1 MNVGISVPLPAYLV
15 DVGAMARRAEEL
27 GFESFWCA
35 EHPFIPVHTS
45 SRFPG
50 SEDGVIPEAYS
61 HFVDP
66 FVALAR
72 ASGATSRIKLGTG
85 IVLVPERHPL
95 LLAKEVS
102 TLDLFS
108 AGRFLFGIGAGW
120 LREETQLMGG
130 DFDHR
135 WSQTRESI
143 LAMKELWTRP
153 EAEFHGKYYDFPPVR
168 SYPKPAQKPHPPVLL
183 GGGAKNVLQRVVAWG
198 DGWLPNRVTPDQLR
212 ESRATLDR
220 LAKEAGRDPSAI
232 SISVHGQPADRDLIR
247 RLLDAGATR
256 VIVRPATS
264 KSEPEMVRELTR
276 IAEAVLR

>member
-1 MNVGISVPLPAYLV
+1 MNVGLSVPLPAYLV
-15 DVGAMARRAEEL
+15 DVGLMARTAEEL

-35 EHPFIPVHTS
+35 EHPFMPVQTS

-50 SEDGVIPEAYS
+50 SDDGVIPESYS
-61 HFVDP
+61 HFIDP

-72 ASGATSRIKLGTG
+72 ASGVTSRIKLGTG

-108 AGRFLFGIGAGW
+108 GGRFLLGIGAGW
-120 LREETQLMGG
+120 LREETEIMGG

-135 WSQTRESI
+135 WTQARESV

-153 EAEFHGKYYDFPPVR
+153 EAEFHGRYYNFPPVR

-183 GGGAKNVLQRVVAWG
+183 GGAAKNVLQRIVAWG
-198 DGWLPNRVTPDQLR
+198 DGWIPNHVTPDGLR
-212 ESRATLDR
+212 ASRATLDR
-220 LAKEAGRDPSAI
+220 LAKDAGRDPSAI
-232 SISVHGQPADRDLIR
+232 SISVHGQPADRELIR
-247 RLLDAGATR
+247 RLHDAGADR
-256 VIVRPATS
+256 VIVRPAAVKT
-264 KSEPEMVRELTR
+264 EQEMGAEITR
-276 IAEAVLR
+276 IADAVLR

>member
-15 DVGAMARRAEEL
+15 DVGAMARTAEAL

-35 EHPFIPVHTS
+35 EHPFIPVRTT

-50 SEDGVIPEAYS
+50 SEDGVIPESYS
-61 HFVDP
+61 HFIDP

-72 ASGATSRIKLGTG
+72 ASGTTSRIKLGTG

-108 AGRFLFGIGAGW
+108 GGRFLLGVGAGW
-120 LREETQLMGG
+120 LREETQIMGG

-135 WSQTRESI
+135 WTQTRESI
-143 LAMKELWTRP
+143 LAMKELWTKT

-183 GGGAKNVLQRVVAWG
+183 GGGAKNVLQRVATWG
-198 DGWLPNRVTPDQLR
+198 DGWLPNRITPDQLR

-220 LAKEAGRDPSAI
+220 LAKDAGRDPAAI
-232 SISVHGQPADRDLIR
+232 TISVHGQPADRDLIQ
-247 RLLDAGATR
+247 RLLEAGATR

-264 KSEPEMVRELTR
+264 KTEPEMVRELTR
-276 IAEAVLR
+276 IAEVALR

>member
-1 MNVGISVPLPAYLV
+1 MSVGVSIPLPAYLV
-15 DVGAMARRAEEL
+15 DAGAMARKAEEL

-35 EHPFIPVHTS
+35 EHPFIPVRTT

-50 SEDGVIPEAYS
+50 SADGAIPEEYS

-72 ASGATSRIKLGTG
+72 ASGTTSRIKLATG

-95 LLAKEVS
+95 VLAKEVS

-108 AGRFLFGIGAGW
+108 GGRFLFGIGAGW
-120 LREETQLMGG
+120 LREETQIMGG

-135 WSQTRESI
+135 ESV
-143 LAMKELWTRP
+143 LAMKELWTKP

-183 GGGAKNVLQRVVAWG
+183 GGGAKNVLERVVAWG
-198 DGWLPNRVTPDQLR
+198 DGWLPNRVTPTELR
-212 ESRATLDR
+212 ERRATLDR
-220 LAKEAGRDPSAI
+220 LARDAGRDPAAI
-232 SISVHGQPADRDLIR
+232 SISVHGQPADRDLVR
-247 RLLDAGATR
+247 RYLDAGADR
-256 VIVRPATS
+256 VIIRPATS
-264 KSEPEMVRELTR
+264 RSEADMVRELTR
-276 IAEAVLR
+276 IAETVLR

>member
-1 MNVGISVPLPAYLV
+1 MNIGISVPLPAYLV
-15 DVGAMARRAEEL
+15 DVGAMARKAEEL

-35 EHPFIPVHTS
+35 EHPFIPVHTT

-50 SEDGVIPEAYS
+50 TADGVIPEAYS
-61 HFVDP
+61 HFIDP

-72 ASGATSRIKLGTG
+72 ASGTTSRIKLGTG

-108 AGRFLFGIGAGW
+108 GGRFLFGIGAGW
-120 LREETQLMGG
+120 LREETELMGG

-135 WSQTRESI
+135 WGQTRESI
-143 LAMKELWTRP
+143 LAMKELWTKP
-153 EAEFHGKYYDFPPVR
+153 EAEFHGKYYNFPPVR
-168 SYPKPAQKPHPPVLL
+168 SNPKPAQKPHPPVLL
-183 GGGAKNVLQRVVAWG
+183 GGDAKNVLERVVAWG

-212 ESRATLDR
+212 EKRATLDR
-220 LAKEAGRDPSAI
+220 LAKEAGRDPAAI
-232 SISVHGQPADRDLIR
+232 TISVHGQPADRDLIE
-247 RLLDAGATR
+247 RLHDAGATR

-264 KSEPEMVRELTR
+264 RSEAEMIKELTR

>member
-15 DVGAMARRAEEL
+15 DVGAMARKAEEL

-35 EHPFIPVHTS
+35 EHPFIPVQS
-45 SRFPG
+45 ESRFPG
-50 SEDGVIPEAYS
+50 SEDGVIPETYS
-61 HFVDP
+61 HFIDP

-72 ASGATSRIKLGTG
+72 ASGTTSRIKLGTG

-108 AGRFLFGIGAGW
+108 GGRFLFGIGAGW
-120 LREETQLMGG
+120 LREETQIMGG

-143 LAMKELWTRP
+143 LAMKELWTRTD
-153 EAEFHGKYYDFPPVR
+153 AEFHGKYYDFPPVR

-183 GGGAKNVLQRVVAWG
+183 GGGAKNVLQRVASWG

-220 LAKEAGRDPSAI
+220 LAKENGRDPAALT
-232 SISVHGQPADRDLIR
+232 ISVHGQPADRDLVR

-256 VIVRPATS
+256 VIIRPATS
-264 KSEPEMVRELTR
+264 RTEAAMVSELTR
-276 IAEAVLR
+276 IAETVLR

>member
-15 DVGAMARRAEEL
+15 DVGAMARTAEAL

-35 EHPFIPVHTS
+35 EHPFVPVHST

-50 SEDGVIPEAYS
+50 SADGVIPESYS
-61 HFVDP
+61 HFIDP

-72 ASGATSRIKLGTG
+72 ASGTTSRIRLGTG

-108 AGRFLFGIGAGW
+108 GGRFLFGIGAGW
-120 LREETQLMGG
+120 LREETEIMGG

-135 WSQTRESI
+135 WTQTRESV
-143 LAMKELWTRP
+143 LAMKALWTKP
-153 EAEFHGKYYDFPPVR
+153 EAEFHGRYYDFPPVR
-168 SYPKPAQKPHPPVLL
+168 SYPKPKQAPHPPVLL
-183 GGGAKNVLQRVVAWG
+183 GGAAKNVLERVVAWG
-198 DGWLPNRVTPDQLR
+198 DGWLPNRVTPEQLR
-212 ESRATLDR
+212 ERRLTLDR
-220 LAKEAGRDPSAI
+220 LAKDAGRDPAALT
-232 SISVHGQPADRDLIR
+232 ISVYGQPADRDLVR

-264 KSEPEMVRELTR
+264 RTEGEMTAELTR
-276 IAEAVLR
+276 IAEIVLR